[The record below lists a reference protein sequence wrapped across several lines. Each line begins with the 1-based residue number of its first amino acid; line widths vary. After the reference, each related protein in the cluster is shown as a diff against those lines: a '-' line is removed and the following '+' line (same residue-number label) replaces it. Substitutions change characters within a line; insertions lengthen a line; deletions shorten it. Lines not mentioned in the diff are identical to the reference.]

1 TLKKIIIIAGPT
13 ASGKSGVAL
22 ALAESLNGVIINAD
36 SMQVY
41 KDIPILS
48 AAPDKQALLNA
59 PHKLYGIYDAS
70 IHGNM
75 VDWLNLAQKE
85 ISKARQNNKI
95 PIVVGGTGLYIENL
109 EKGTTPIPET
119 PPEIR
124 RKVADMYNDIG
135 LSGLYLTLQQTDKKT
150 AQRLGPNDTT
160 RIRRALE
167 VWYHTKKT
175 MSYWQKI
182 PLKRLFNSDE
192 FIRIYIKPPREILDQ
207 RIYQRFDIMMQ
218 QGALEEVQAL
228 VNRNL
233 NNRLPAMHALGVQE
247 LKSYLKGE
255 CALEDAVNLS
265 KLHTRQYAKRQSTW
279 FNNRFQADFT
289 YLNTDEPIKNFVDD
303 IKKAL

>member
-1 TLKKIIIIAGPT
+1 MSKPGKRGFMSTLKKIIIIAGPT

-85 ISKARQNNKI
+85 ISKARQNNQI

-124 RKVADMYNDIG
+124 RKVAEMYNDIG

-150 AQRLGPNDTT
+150 
-160 RIRRALE
+160 
-167 VWYHTKKT
+167 
-175 MSYWQKI
+175 
-182 PLKRLFNSDE
+182 
-192 FIRIYIKPPREILDQ
+192 
-207 RIYQRFDIMMQ
+207 
-218 QGALEEVQAL
+218 
-228 VNRNL
+228 VN
-233 NNRLPAMHALGVQE
+233 
-247 LKSYLKGE
+247 
-255 CALEDAVNLS
+255 CS
-265 KLHTRQYAKRQSTW
+265 K
-279 FNNRFQADFT
+279 
-289 YLNTDEPIKNFVDD
+289 
-303 IKKAL
+303 